1 MIKTLNKKRITAF
14 LFAVLLVI
22 EVMFS
27 LSPLRVSAEGETQYS
42 NVLDDLKKDPSFN
55 PEDYPADPVDY
66 SLKVIQIAESEDGE
80 LFLYVY
86 QPSHNSFD
94 LKAVSASI
102 HIGYSVDGS
111 GLDPEE
117 KSLTL
122 VSSDGVFDK
131 YLVNDFLLPTGTN
144 RYYNIVSIS
153 REFNKNIDKDTG
165 VTTKAVAYSVGQQWS
180 VFTLNNNVVYEMN
193 TFMTQQIEYTMASSV
208 TFQNGI
214 TWGSLLG
221 VTHTCDSHFFA
232 FNLTERSAKKIFEAK
247 VWYEYIHRVESV
259 PSFGDPAEDP
269 PVSDTLTLTEHD
281 EMIYEGSGWLGDSF
295 SWNRIMKASEF
306 KDVLIKNKIWDSV
319 SSEDRAIIENSQWV
333 FSYKETPRTFTYNF
347 DHMGNMTGYTDKY
360 YEVSGKILTL
370 SFQDFSG
377 KYFDLGVVSNTVQ
390 STGSIG
396 GSKPEIDIKTLL
408 EDIKSALGNFFE
420 FASLAL
426 VAILL
431 IALIN
436 PIFVILKFIISVIRF
451 LINLFV
457 SILSIPFKYL
467 KRKK

>member
-1 MIKTLNKKRITAF
+1 MQIKTQLNKKRITAF
-14 LFAVLLVI
+14 LLALFLVI
-22 EVMFS
+22 EVMLS
-27 LSPLRVSAEGETQYS
+27 LSPLRASAEGKTEHS

-55 PEDYPADPVDY
+55 PEDYPADPDDY
-66 SLKVIQIAESEDGE
+66 SLKVIQVAESEDGE

-153 REFNKNIDKDTG
+153 REFNQNIDKDTG

-180 VFTLNNNVVYEMN
+180 VYTLNDNVVYEMN

-232 FNLTERSAKKIFEAK
+232 FNLTERSADKIFEAK
-247 VWYEYIHRVESV
+247 VWYEYIYHVESF

-269 PVSDTLTLTEHD
+269 PVSDTLILTEHD
-281 EMIYEGSGWLGDSF
+281 EMIYEASGWLGDHF
-295 SWNRIMKASEF
+295 RWNRIMKASEF
-306 KDVLIKNKIWDSV
+306 IDVLKKNNIWNTV
-319 SSEDRAIIENSQWV
+319 SEKDRETLENSQWV
-333 FSYKETPRTFTYNF
+333 FCYKDTPHSIITNS
-347 DHMGNMTGYTDKY
+347 MGYTESY

-370 SFQDFSG
+370 SFQDYSG
-377 KYFDLGVVSNTVQ
+377 NYYDLGVVSNTVQ
-390 STGSIG
+390 SSGSIG
-396 GSKPEIDIKTLL
+396 GSKPELDISKIL
-408 EDIKSALGNFFE
+408 EDIKASLREFFK

-426 VAILL
+426 IAIVL

-436 PIFVILKFIISVIRF
+436 PIFTIIKFIFSVILF
-451 LINLFV
+451 LINLLV
-457 SILSIPFKYL
+457 TLISYPFKCL
-467 KRKK
+467 KRKKYK